1 MPYQKYLLWFV
12 IGLAVVVA
20 ALSPNAVIAGFHWL
34 SNSFIAIL
42 STQLFGMAVLLLIV
56 VVALLSS
63 RDSRR

>member
-1 MPYQKYLLWFV
+1 MSYRKHLLWVV
-12 IGLAVVVA
+12 IGMAAVVA

-34 SNSFIAIL
+34 SNLFSPIP

-56 VVALLSS
+56 VVALVSL